1 MHLLTADDI
10 ARILDPK
17 ALVEALRE
25 GFKAGATVPLR
36 HHHPLPDA
44 ETAAGMLLLMP
55 AWRQG
60 AYLGVKIAT
69 VFTGNPKK
77 GLSSVMGVYYLC
89 DGDTGTPLAVM
100 DATELTRRRT
110 AAASALAADYLA
122 RPDVQTLLVVGTG
135 ALAPH
140 FIACHKAVRPYTRVL
155 VHGRNAETARALKAQ
170 LPEIE
175 LVDDLRA
182 GVEAADV
189 ISCVTTSH
197 DPVVPG
203 AWLRPGQ
210 HLDMAGGFTPKMRET
225 DDDGVTRASVFVDTD
240 GALKEAGDIVQPMTA
255 GVLTRDAIR
264 GDLFTLTRG
273 ETPGR
278 RDADEIT
285 LFKSVG
291 TALEDLVA
299 AALAYETSRQP

>member
-1 MHLLTADDI
+1 MRLLTAEDV
-10 ARILDPK
+10 ARTLEPR
-17 ALVEALRE
+17 ALVDALRE

-36 HHHPLPDA
+36 HHHPLPGEDNA
-44 ETAAGMLLLMP
+44 KGMLLLMP
-55 AWRQG
+55 AWREG

-69 VFTGNPKK
+69 VFTENPKR

-110 AAASALAADYLA
+110 AAASALGADYLA
-122 RPDVQTLLVVGTG
+122 RPDARTLLVVGTG

-140 FIACHKAVRPYTRVL
+140 FIAAHRAVRDYERVL
-155 VHGRNAETARALKAQ
+155 VYGRNRETADELRK
-170 LPEIE
+170 EVHGVE
-175 LVDDLRA
+175 LVEDLRA
-182 GVEAADV
+182 GVDAADV

-203 AWLRPGQ
+203 AWLKPGQ
-210 HLDMAGGFTPKMRET
+210 HLDMAGGFTPRMRET
-225 DDDGVTRASVFVDTD
+225 DDDGVTRASVFIDSD

-255 GVLTRDAIR
+255 GVLKPDDIK
-264 GDLFTLTRG
+264 GDLFQLTRG
-273 ETPGR
+273 ERPGR
-278 RDADEIT
+278 RSADEIT

-291 TALEDLVA
+291 NAIEDLIG
-299 AALAYETSRQP
+299 AALAYESSGA